1 MKLFFFLPLMS
12 LAFQFSAQN
21 TDSLISSLYFN
32 DGLSVLDSSG
42 FNFNLSYYPSTSDW
56 GIDSFPESVVFD
68 AELSYENILDSTQSY
83 QVRIGK
89 GGQLYSFRGSFGE
102 SVPPQWRPTGWALP
116 TYGGGTSYAP
126 WVDEVWQMVCVDG
139 SLNNP
144 PDSAYFIH
152 QSGVYLKTPGQTQ
165 PFYSPMVARYFNP
178 AKMSYSVVN
187 WGQQAHTEDLE
198 NMHHTSSLLYY
209 TTYTNKGNG
218 IIQVDKMI
226 YNFGNDNIDF
236 LNMPW
241 GGVRNSNLEHFF
253 ISTPTNAYTNTP
265 GIYGTTPVIPT
276 ASTGG
281 WVAWSNDTLGNSPAL
296 GMAHPLTTNTN
307 NSVFRYGDAGDLT
320 AAWNNRDYHVFEMIR
335 FPSAGQLGFGKSMSF
350 RYFFVLGT
358 NVDSVKNTILNHSLV
373 SNALDTAYTP
383 SFNEVD
389 SIRYLFESVGSAI
402 HVSVSTD
409 STGLLLKSHPFLNSY
424 PLFKLT
430 SANNEEVL
438 TSDPYYFSGDAYDG
452 TTVDINLLGFLDDPT
467 NITVQMDTI
476 CNGENYVFPDG
487 SLEISPT
494 ADLIQNSILSANQ
507 PGWDSIVITQLTVLS
522 YDLSV
527 LQAGTELTSNELGSN
542 YQWLNCDSS
551 FSLIIGAN
559 GIDFTALNSGNYA
572 VEISDEH
579 CIDTSSCYFVSI
591 ITSLNNELANKIIL
605 FPNPT
610 NGQLSIALDKVY
622 PVIIL
627 RITSLKG
634 ELIQKNK
641 YKNTALLEIN
651 LEEPPGVYNVTIEA
665 DSQKANIRLVKD

>member
-1 MKLFFFLPLMS
+1 MKLFFFLTYMS
-12 LAFQFSAQN
+12 LLFQISAQN

-32 DGLSVLDSSG
+32 DGLSILDSNG

-56 GIDSFPESVVFD
+56 GIDSFPESIVFD

-83 QVRIGK
+83 QIRIGK

-102 SVPPQWRPTGWALP
+102 SVPPQWRPVGWALP

-152 QSGVYLKTPGQTQ
+152 QSGVYLKTPGQSQ
-165 PFYSPMVARYFNP
+165 PFYSPMIARYFDP
-178 AKMSYSVVN
+178 SKMSYSVVN

-226 YNFGNDNIDF
+226 YNFGIDNIDF

-253 ISTPTNAYTNTP
+253 ISTPASSYTNTP

-281 WVAWSNDTLGNSPAL
+281 WVAWSNDTLGNTPAL

-307 NSVFRYGDAGDLT
+307 NSVFRYGDAGNLT

-335 FPSAGQLGFGKSMSF
+335 FPSTGQLGFGKSMSF
-350 RYFFVLGT
+350 RYFFVLGA
-358 NVDSVKNTILNHSLV
+358 NVDSVKNTILNHALV
-373 SNALDTAYTP
+373 QNALDTAYTP
-383 SFNEVD
+383 SYNEVD
-389 SIRYLFESVGSAI
+389 SLRYLFESVGSAI

-409 STGLLLKSHPFLNSY
+409 STGLMLKASPFLNSY

-430 SANNEEVL
+430 SANNNEIL
-438 TSDPYYFSGDAYDG
+438 SSNPYYFSDDAYDG
-452 TTVDINLLGFLDDPT
+452 TTSAVRLLGFLDTPAHVT
-467 NITVQMDTI
+467 YHEDTI
-476 CNGENYVFPDG
+476 CSGESYVFPDSSTWSNPIG
-487 SLEISPT
+487 Y
-494 ADLIQNSILSANQ
+494 LIQQSFLSASQ
-507 PGWDSIVITQLTVLS
+507 PGWDSIVITKLTVLDF
-522 YDLSV
+522 DLS
-527 LQAGTELTSNELGSN
+527 LAASGTELTSNELGAN

-572 VEISDEH
+572 VEISNAH
-579 CIDTSSCYFVSI
+579 CIDTSSCYSVSI
-591 ITSLNNELANKIIL
+591 ITSLNNEFANNLVL

-610 NGQLSIALDKVY
+610 NGQFSIALDKVY
-622 PVIIL
+622 RDITL

-641 YKNTALLEIN
+641 YTNAALLEIK
-651 LEEPPGVYNVTIEA
+651 LDEPPGVYNVTIEA